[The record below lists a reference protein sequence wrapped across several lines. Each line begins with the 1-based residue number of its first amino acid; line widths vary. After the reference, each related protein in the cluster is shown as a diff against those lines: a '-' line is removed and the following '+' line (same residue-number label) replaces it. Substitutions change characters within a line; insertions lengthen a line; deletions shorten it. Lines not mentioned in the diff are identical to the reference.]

1 MPHIHTGP
9 GEHDHTASAFIIR
22 TDSDE
27 PRLLLHMHKKLGH
40 LLQLGGH
47 IELNETPWQTVL
59 HEITEESGY
68 VPNQLLLLQ
77 PQQRIKKLSRV
88 AVHPQPVVHVTHTF
102 SHMDHRHTDILYA
115 FVTTEEPA
123 QAPGDG
129 ESTDLRWL
137 TGRKIQDLPEDIIYK
152 DTKELCEYILENI
165 VGQWESVPLSDY
177 QS

>member
-9 GEHDHTASAFIIR
+9 GEHDHTASAIIIR
-22 TDSDE
+22 TDGDQ

-47 IELNETPWQTVL
+47 IELNETPWQAVL

-68 VPNQLLLLQ
+68 LPSQLRLLQ
-77 PQQRIKKLSRV
+77 PRLRIKKLDRTV
-88 AVHPQPVVHVTHTF
+88 VHPQPVVHATHAF
-102 SHMDHRHTDILYA
+102 SSIDHNHIDILYA
-115 FVTTEEPA
+115 FVTNEEPA
-123 QAPGDG
+123 QAPGNG

-137 TGRKIQDLPEDIIYK
+137 TKREIQNLPEDIIYK
-152 DTKELCEYILENI
+152 DTIETCEYILESI
-165 VGQWESVPLSDY
+165 ISEWEAVPLSDY